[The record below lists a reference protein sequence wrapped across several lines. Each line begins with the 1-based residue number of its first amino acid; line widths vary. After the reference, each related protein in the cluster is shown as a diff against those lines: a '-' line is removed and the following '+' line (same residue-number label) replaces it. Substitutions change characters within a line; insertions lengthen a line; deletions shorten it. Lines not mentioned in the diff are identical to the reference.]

1 MPDLELPRLSGTEL
15 IARFGGD
22 EAALRRYRML
32 AALLREGRPA
42 GEVARTFGVSR
53 ESLRRLRHVFRRE
66 GLAGL
71 RSRKRGGGHFARS
84 SPLARAITQ
93 ELQLDPGVS
102 AALLWQRVQARLL
115 DEGHDAPRSTFY
127 RLLAGLRDEDAGE
140 VSIGIPLRLLREALG
155 ALAEDPPLALGRSSL
170 AELLLPDETDQLQR
184 GRRLQEALQ
193 AAIERL
199 RPAEAGPVLDDPRWR
214 HYLII
219 AGEYQAGE
227 ERAALI
233 AALALSSSTY
243 SRAKREALERLVA
256 LAPVVLS
263 ELPPAAPPAAL
274 IAPPPEPEIFDREAE
289 LDLYIARLRRDGLAL
304 IWGPTGVGK
313 IDLAAMLAARLR
325 ARGQQVVWH
334 TCRPPTT
341 TRSSNSREAGLAL
354 LLALATALSLDG
366 QHELWNA
373 LQTIAPA
380 DFTSRIDMLA
390 SALESR
396 RWTVIVANTHWL
408 TGTAATR
415 VLGVLTKA
423 QQRRDIRLVLVGR
436 SLPTSWAEGGR
447 WPPLPFPSDTAARQA
462 FLALLAGPAPDAE
475 TRRKEG
481 RPADAL
487 DLNAMRE
494 RANYLLAALAAART
508 GALPA
513 EQVEA
518 LLAALRPIA
527 TAAAELQS
535 ATKENGTTSIH
546 ESSPQD
552 RAPGP

>member
-1 MPDLELPRLSGTEL
+1 MPTDLELPRLSGTEL
-15 IARFGGD
+15 LARFGGD

-53 ESLRRLRHVFRRE
+53 ESLRRLRHTFRRE

-71 RSRKRGGGHFARS
+71 RSRKRGGGHFARG

-115 DEGHDAPRSTFY
+115 DEGHAAPRSTFY
-127 RLLAGLRDEDAGE
+127 RLLAGLRDEDAAE
-140 VSIGIPLRLLREALG
+140 VSAGIPVRLLREALG
-155 ALAEDPPLALGRSSL
+155 ALAEDPPLALGRSAL
-170 AELLLPDETDQLQR
+170 AELILPDEADPLRR
-184 GRRLQEALQ
+184 GRRLQEGLH

-219 AGEYQAGE
+219 AGEYQTGE

-256 LAPVVLS
+256 LAPVALS
-263 ELPPAAPPAAL
+263 ELPPAAPPVAL
-274 IAPPPEPEIFDREAE
+274 ITPPPEPEVFDREAE

-334 TCRPPTT
+334 TCRPPTST
-341 TRSSNSREAGLAL
+341 KAGDNREAGLSL
-354 LLALATALSLDG
+354 LLALATALALDG
-366 QHELWNA
+366 RHELWNA
-373 LQTIAPA
+373 LHTFTPA
-380 DFTSRIDMLA
+380 DVAHRLDLLA

-408 TGTAATR
+408 AGAEATH
-415 VLGVLTKA
+415 VLGILLKA

-436 SLPTSWAEGGR
+436 SLPASVDAAR
-447 WPPLPFPSDTAARQA
+447 WPPLPFPSDTAARQE
-462 FLALLAGPAPDAE
+462 FLARLAGPAPDPE
-475 TRRKEG
+475 SRRIEG

-513 EQVEA
+513 EQVDA

-527 TAAAELQS
+527 TAAAELQI
-535 ATKENGTTSIH
+535 AG
-546 ESSPQD
+546 
-552 RAPGP
+552 APRPPASEDS

>member
-1 MPDLELPRLSGTEL
+1 MPADFELPRLSGTEL
-15 IARFGGD
+15 IARFSGD

-53 ESLRRLRHVFRRE
+53 ESLRRLRHTFRRE

-71 RSRKRGGGHFARS
+71 RSRKRGGGHFARG

-115 DEGHDAPRSTFY
+115 DEGHAAPRSTFY
-127 RLLAGLRDEDAGE
+127 RLLAGLRDEDAN
-140 VSIGIPLRLLREALG
+140 VISAGIPLRLLREALG
-155 ALAEDPPLALGRSSL
+155 ALAEDPPLALGRSGL
-170 AELLLPDETDQLQR
+170 AALLLPDEADPLPR
-184 GRRLQEALQ
+184 GRRLQEALH

-219 AGEYQAGE
+219 AGEYQTGE
-227 ERAALI
+227 ERAALV

-256 LAPVVLS
+256 LAPVALS
-263 ELPPAAPPAAL
+263 ELPPAAPPVSL
-274 IAPPPEPEIFDREAE
+274 ITPPPEPEQFDREPE
-289 LDLYIARLRRDGLAL
+289 LDLYITRLRRDGLAL

-334 TCRPPTT
+334 TCRPPTPGKVSDD
-341 TRSSNSREAGLAL
+341 RDAGLPL
-354 LLALATALSLDG
+354 LMALATALSLDG
-366 QHELWNA
+366 RHELWNA
-373 LQTIAPA
+373 LHT
-380 DFTSRIDMLA
+380 FTPTNVGRRLDLLA
-390 SALESR
+390 SAIEGR

-408 TGTAATR
+408 TDAGAMR
-415 VLGVLTKA
+415 VLGILTKA
-423 QQRRDIRLVLVGR
+423 QQRRDIRLVLIGR
-436 SLPTSWAEGGR
+436 GLPAWADAAR
-447 WPPLPFPSDTAARQA
+447 WPPLPFPSDTAARQE
-462 FLALLAGPAPDAE
+462 FLVRLAGTPPDAE
-475 TRRKEG
+475 SRRVEG

-487 DLNAMRE
+487 DLNAVRE

-508 GALPA
+508 GALPP
-513 EQVEA
+513 EHVTA
-518 LLAALRPIA
+518 LLAALHPMEA
-527 TAAAELQS
+527 LAAELR
-535 ATKENGTTSIH
+535 AARP
-546 ESSPQD
+546 PQEQ
-552 RAPGP
+552 

>member
-1 MPDLELPRLSGTEL
+1 MPDIELPRLSGTEL
-15 IARFGGD
+15 LVRFGGD

-53 ESLRRLRHVFRRE
+53 ESLRRLRHAFRRE

-71 RSRKRGGGHFARS
+71 RSRKRGGGHFARG
-84 SPLARAITQ
+84 SPLARAISQ

-115 DEGHDAPRSTFY
+115 DEGHAAPRSTFY

-140 VSIGIPLRLLREALG
+140 VPTGIPLRLLREALG
-155 ALAEDPPLALGRSSL
+155 ALAEDPPLALGRSAL
-170 AELLLPDETDQLQR
+170 AELLLPDEADPLRR

-227 ERAALI
+227 ERASLI

-256 LAPVVLS
+256 LAPVALS
-263 ELPPAAPPAAL
+263 ELPPATPPAAL
-274 IAPPPEPEIFDREAE
+274 ITPPPEPELFDREAE
-289 LDLYIARLRRDGLAL
+289 LDLYIAGLRRDGLAL

-334 TCRPPTT
+334 TCRPPT
-341 TRSSNSREAGLAL
+341 SAKAGDGREAALAL

-366 QHELWNA
+366 RHELWNA
-373 LQTIAPA
+373 LQTLAPA
-380 DFTSRIDMLA
+380 DMSSRIDMLA
-390 SALESR
+390 SALEGR
-396 RWTVIVANTHWL
+396 RWTVIVANMHWL

-436 SLPTSWAEGGR
+436 SLPTWAEAVR

-462 FLALLAGPAPDAE
+462 FLARLAGPEPELDS
-475 TRRKEG
+475 RRREG

-508 GALPA
+508 GTLPA

-527 TAAAELQS
+527 AAAAELQNS
-535 ATKENGTTSIH
+535 RASPLVAADPY
-546 ESSPQD
+546 SSLHKD
-552 RAPGP
+552 

>member
-1 MPDLELPRLSGTEL
+1 MPDIELPRLSGTEL

-53 ESLRRLRHVFRRE
+53 ESLRRLCHAFRRE

-71 RSRKRGGGHFARS
+71 RSRKRGGGHFARG

-102 AALLWQRVQARLL
+102 AALLWQRVQVRLL
-115 DEGHDAPRSTFY
+115 DEGHAAPRSTFY
-127 RLLAGLRDEDAGE
+127 RLLAGLRDEDASV
-140 VSIGIPLRLLREALG
+140 VSAGIPVRLLREALG
-155 ALAEDPPLALGRSSL
+155 ALAEDPPLALGRSAL
-170 AELLLPDETDQLQR
+170 AELLLPDEADPLPR
-184 GRRLQEALQ
+184 GRRLQEALH

-219 AGEYQAGE
+219 AGEYQTGE

-233 AALALSSSTY
+233 TALALSSSTY

-256 LAPVVLS
+256 LAPVALS
-263 ELPPAAPPAAL
+263 ELPPAAPPVGL
-274 IAPPPEPEIFDREAE
+274 ITPPPEPEQFDREAE
-289 LDLYIARLRRDGLAL
+289 LDLYIMRLRRDGLAL

-334 TCRPPTT
+334 TCRPPTPGKASDE
-341 TRSSNSREAGLAL
+341 RDAGLPL

-366 QHELWNA
+366 RHELWTELHA
-373 LQTIAPA
+373 FAPTDVA
-380 DFTSRIDMLA
+380 RRLDLLA
-390 SALESR
+390 SAIEGR

-408 TGTAATR
+408 TGAGATR
-415 VLGVLTKA
+415 VLGILTKA

-436 SLPTSWAEGGR
+436 SLPTWAEAAR
-447 WPPLPFPSDTAARQA
+447 WPPLPFPSDTAARQE
-462 FLALLAGPAPDAE
+462 FLARLAGPTPDAE
-475 TRRKEG
+475 TRRAEG

-487 DLNAMRE
+487 DLNAVRE

-513 EQVEA
+513 EHVEA
-518 LLAALRPIA
+518 LLAALHPMEALA
-527 TAAAELQS
+527 TELRT
-535 ATKENGTTSIH
+535 ALPPRE
-546 ESSPQD
+546 
-552 RAPGP
+552 R

>member
-1 MPDLELPRLSGTEL
+1 MPADIELPRLSGTEL
-15 IARFGGD
+15 LARFGGD

-53 ESLRRLRHVFRRE
+53 ESLRRLRHSFRRE

-71 RSRKRGGGHFARS
+71 RSRKRGGGHFARG

-93 ELQLDPGVS
+93 ELQLDPGIS

-115 DEGHDAPRSTFY
+115 GEGHDVPRSTFY

-140 VSIGIPLRLLREALG
+140 VSAGIPLRLLREALG
-155 ALAEDPPLALGRSSL
+155 ALAEDPPLALGRSAL
-170 AELLLPDETDQLQR
+170 AELLLPDEADPLRR

-193 AAIERL
+193 TAIERL
-199 RPAEAGPVLDDPRWR
+199 RPTEAGPVLDDPRWR

-219 AGEYQAGE
+219 AGEYQTGE

-233 AALALSSSTY
+233 TALALSSSTY

-256 LAPVVLS
+256 LAPVALS
-263 ELPPAAPPAAL
+263 ELPPAAPPVAL
-274 IAPPPEPEIFDREAE
+274 ITPPPEPEIFDREAE
-289 LDLYIARLRRDGLAL
+289 LDLYIAGLRRDGLAL

-334 TCRPPTT
+334 TCRPPTPAKVSDD
-341 TRSSNSREAGLAL
+341 RDAGLPL
-354 LLALATALSLDG
+354 MLALATALSLDG
-366 QHELWNA
+366 RHELWNSLHA
-373 LQTIAPA
+373 
-380 DFTSRIDMLA
+380 FTPVDMAYRLELLT
-390 SALESR
+390 SAIEGR
-396 RWTVIVANTHWL
+396 RWTLIVANTHWL
-408 TGTAATR
+408 TGAGATH

-436 SLPTSWAEGGR
+436 SLPTWADAAR
-447 WPPLPFPSDTAARQA
+447 WPPLPFPSDTAARQE
-462 FLALLAGPAPDAE
+462 FLTRLAGPPPDLE
-475 TRRKEG
+475 TRRMEG

-487 DLNAMRE
+487 DLNAVRE

-508 GALPA
+508 GALPT
-513 EQVEA
+513 EHVEA
-518 LLAALRPIA
+518 LLTALHPMEA
-527 TAAAELQS
+527 LAAELR
-535 ATKENGTTSIH
+535 AAL
-546 ESSPQD
+546 SPPRQE
-552 RAPGP
+552 R

>member
-1 MPDLELPRLSGTEL
+1 MSDIELPRLSGTEL
-15 IARFGGD
+15 VARFGGD

-53 ESLRRLRHVFRRE
+53 ESLRRLRHAFRRE
-66 GLAGL
+66 GLAAL
-71 RSRKRGGGHFARS
+71 RSRKRGGGHFARG

-115 DEGHDAPRSTFY
+115 DEGHAAPRSTFY
-127 RLLAGLRDEDAGE
+127 RLLAGLRDEDASI
-140 VSIGIPLRLLREALG
+140 VSAGIPLRLLREALG
-155 ALAEDPPLALGRSSL
+155 ALAEDPPLALGRSAL
-170 AELLLPDETDQLQR
+170 AELLLPDEADPLPR
-184 GRRLQEALQ
+184 GRRLQEALH

-219 AGEYQAGE
+219 AGEYQTGE

-256 LAPVVLS
+256 LAPVALS
-263 ELPPAAPPAAL
+263 ELPPAAPPVSL
-274 IAPPPEPEIFDREAE
+274 ISPPPEPEQFDREAE
-289 LDLYIARLRRDGLAL
+289 LDLYIMRLRRDGLAL

-325 ARGQQVVWH
+325 ARGQQVIWH
-334 TCRPPTT
+334 TCRPPTPGKASDD
-341 TRSSNSREAGLAL
+341 RDAGLPL
-354 LLALATALSLDG
+354 LMALATALSLDG
-366 QHELWNA
+366 RHELWNA
-373 LQTIAPA
+373 LH
-380 DFTSRIDMLA
+380 TSTPTNAARRLDLLA
-390 SALESR
+390 SAIEGR

-408 TGTAATR
+408 TDAGAMR
-415 VLGVLTKA
+415 VFSILTKA

-436 SLPTSWAEGGR
+436 GLPAWAEAAR
-447 WPPLPFPSDTAARQA
+447 WPPLPFPSDTAARQE
-462 FLALLAGPAPDAE
+462 FLARLAGTPPDSEA
-475 TRRKEG
+475 RRVEG

-487 DLNAMRE
+487 DLNAVRE
-494 RANYLLAALAAART
+494 RANYQLAALAAART

-513 EQVEA
+513 EHVAA
-518 LLAALRPIA
+518 LLAALHPMEA
-527 TAAAELQS
+527 LAAELR
-535 ATKENGTTSIH
+535 AARP
-546 ESSPQD
+546 PQKQ
-552 RAPGP
+552 

>member
-1 MPDLELPRLSGTEL
+1 MPADFELPRLSGTEL
-15 IARFGGD
+15 IARFSGD

-53 ESLRRLRHVFRRE
+53 ESLRRLRHTFRRE

-71 RSRKRGGGHFARS
+71 RSRKRGGGHFARG

-115 DEGHDAPRSTFY
+115 DEGHAAPRSTFY
-127 RLLAGLRDEDAGE
+127 RLLAGLRDEDAN
-140 VSIGIPLRLLREALG
+140 VISAGIPLRLLREALG
-155 ALAEDPPLALGRSSL
+155 ALAEDPPLALGRSGL
-170 AELLLPDETDQLQR
+170 AALLLPDEADPLPR
-184 GRRLQEALQ
+184 GRRLQEALH

-219 AGEYQAGE
+219 AGEYQTGE
-227 ERAALI
+227 ERAALV

-256 LAPVVLS
+256 LAPVALS
-263 ELPPAAPPAAL
+263 ELPPAAPPVSL
-274 IAPPPEPEIFDREAE
+274 ITPPPEPEQFDREPE
-289 LDLYIARLRRDGLAL
+289 LDLYITRLRRDGLAL

-334 TCRPPTT
+334 TCRPPTPGKASDD
-341 TRSSNSREAGLAL
+341 RDAGLPL
-354 LLALATALSLDG
+354 LMALATALSLDG
-366 QHELWNA
+366 RHELWNA
-373 LQTIAPA
+373 LHT
-380 DFTSRIDMLA
+380 FTPTNVGRRLDLLA
-390 SALESR
+390 SAIEGR

-408 TGTAATR
+408 TDAGAMR
-415 VLGVLTKA
+415 VLGILTKA
-423 QQRRDIRLVLVGR
+423 QQRRDIRLVLIGR
-436 SLPTSWAEGGR
+436 GLPAWADAAR
-447 WPPLPFPSDTAARQA
+447 WPPLPFPSDTAARQE
-462 FLALLAGPAPDAE
+462 FLVRLAGTPPDAE
-475 TRRKEG
+475 SRRVEG

-487 DLNAMRE
+487 DLNAVRE

-508 GALPA
+508 GALPP
-513 EQVEA
+513 EHVTA
-518 LLAALRPIA
+518 LLAALHPMEA
-527 TAAAELQS
+527 LAAELR
-535 ATKENGTTSIH
+535 AARP
-546 ESSPQD
+546 PQEQ
-552 RAPGP
+552 